1 MSVVSFIHPKWGA
14 IRVTYTAR
22 ARRIT
27 LRGLPDAINITAP
40 VIAKERDIENAL
52 EKFGETLL
60 QQRNKKAHATIDTT
74 FKIDSDNIKLI
85 VEEHD
90 RKDFIM
96 RYQESKFILLCPNG
110 TNYPDIQEWLHK
122 VVTNTLKKEAKRVLP
137 TRLKELAEANG
148 FRYNSCS
155 IRDMHTRWG
164 SCNQKGNISLSL
176 YLILLPDRLINY
188 VLLHELCHTVEMNH
202 GEHFWSLLDKVCCC
216 NSRELRKELKKH
228 RTAI

>member
-1 MSVVSFIHPKWGA
+1 MSVTAFIHPKWGA
-14 IRVTYTAR
+14 VKVNFTAR

-27 LRGLPDAINITAP
+27 MRGQADAIHVTAP
-40 VIAKERDIENAL
+40 YIARDSDIENAL
-52 EKFGETLL
+52 EKFGEALL
-60 QQRNKKAHATIDTT
+60 QQRNKKVHGTIDTT
-74 FKIDSDNIKLI
+74 FKIDSDNIKLK
-85 VEEHD
+85 VEEHEG
-90 RKDFIM
+90 KEFIM
-96 RYQESKFILLCPNG
+96 RYQEGQFILLCPHN

-137 TRLKELAEANG
+137 IRLKELAETNG
-148 FRYNSCS
+148 FKYNCCS

-164 SCNQKGNISLSL
+164 SCNQKGNISLSI
-176 YLILLPDRLINY
+176 YLILLPDKLINY

-202 GEHFWSLLDKVCCC
+202 GEHFWALLDKVCHC